1 MKINNDIN
9 TKITD
14 LTSQEDKN
22 KNNIISLDEEVEEKK
37 ILEKENVHDEQ
48 SLDKQN
54 NAKGRN
60 QLKMIRQKINKAS
73 WLKLNLNTK
82 SDGVK
87 IETDTII
94 NMKRNAGVNKNLFSF
109 DQKDIN
115 ENRVGELT
123 NDLYNFDIK
132 DGVKKNNTTFKDD
145 VFDFFQYK
153 NEDKT
158 KNVLSGQKRR
168 RNDKNEVYD
177 EEGLQDSLNNEAKK
191 QTEISKNDQQ
201 CV

>member
-14 LTSQEDKN
+14 LTSQED

-48 SLDKQN
+48 ILDKQN

-60 QLKMIRQKINKAS
+60 QLNMIRKKNNKAS

-82 SDGVK
+82 ADGVK

>member
-14 LTSQEDKN
+14 STSREDKN
-22 KNNIISLDEEVEEKK
+22 KNNIILLDEEAEEKK
-37 ILEKENVHDEQ
+37 NLEEENVHDEQ
-48 SLDKQN
+48 ILDKQN
-54 NAKGRN
+54 NAKVRN
-60 QLKMIRQKINKAS
+60 QLNMIRQKINKTS
-73 WLKLNLNTK
+73 GLKLNLNTK
-82 SDGVK
+82 ADGAK
-87 IETDTII
+87 IKTDNII

-132 DGVKKNNTTFKDD
+132 DGVKKNNATFKDD
-145 VFDFFQYK
+145 VFDVFQYK

-158 KNVLSGQKRR
+158 KNGLSGQKRY
-168 RNDKNEVYD
+168 RNDKNEAYD
-177 EEGLQDSLNNEAKK
+177 EGLQDSLNDEAKK

-201 CV
+201 GI

>member
-14 LTSQEDKN
+14 LTSQDDKN
-22 KNNIISLDEEVEEKK
+22 KNNIILLDEEVEEKK
-37 ILEKENVHDEQ
+37 FLEKENVHNEQ

-60 QLKMIRQKINKAS
+60 QLNMIRQKINKTS
-73 WLKLNLNTK
+73 GLKLNLHIPA
-82 SDGVK
+82 DGAK
-87 IETDTII
+87 IETDNII

-115 ENRVGELT
+115 ENRVHELT

-132 DGVKKNNTTFKDD
+132 EGVKKNNTTFKDG
-145 VFDFFQYK
+145 VFNILQDK

-158 KNVLSGQKRR
+158 KNVLSGQKRH
-168 RNDKNEVYD
+168 RNDKNEAYD
-177 EEGLQDSLNNEAKK
+177 EGLQDSLNDEAKK
-191 QTEISKNDQQ
+191 QTEMSKNDQQ
-201 CV
+201 VI